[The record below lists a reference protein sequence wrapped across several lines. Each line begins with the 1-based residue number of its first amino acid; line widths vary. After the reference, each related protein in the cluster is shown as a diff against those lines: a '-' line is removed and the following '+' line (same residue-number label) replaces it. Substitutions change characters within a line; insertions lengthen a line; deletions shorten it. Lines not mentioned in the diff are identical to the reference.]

1 MRKIE
6 SVMINKTK
14 RTSVEPVAM
23 YQHNGRML
31 ADYFEKHS
39 INRSALARQ
48 IGVAPTT
55 VLKYL
60 ESESLQFRILWKISI
75 ALKHNFVEE
84 LAAQLPLEVV
94 VVKSEEQLE
103 MEKELERL
111 KIELSVYKNIVG
123 K

>member
-1 MRKIE
+1 
-6 SVMINKTK
+6 MINNTK
-14 RTSVEPVAM
+14 RTSVQPIAA

-31 ADYFEKHS
+31 ADYFAKHS

-75 ALKHNFVEE
+75 ALKHNFLEE
-84 LAAQLPLEVV
+84 LAVQLPLEVV
-94 VVKSEEQLE
+94 PVKSEEQLE
-103 MEKELERL
+103 LEKELVKLEKELERL

>member
-1 MRKIE
+1 
-6 SVMINKTK
+6 MINKTK
-14 RTSVEPVAM
+14 RTSVEPVAT

>member
-1 MRKIE
+1 
-6 SVMINKTK
+6 MINKKQKLSSDATN
-14 RTSVEPVAM
+14 V
-23 YQHNGRML
+23 YQHNGQML
-31 ADYFEKHS
+31 ADYFAKHS

-75 ALKHNFVEE
+75 ALKHNFLGE
-84 LAAQLPLEVV
+84 LLVQLPLEDIAPT
-94 VVKSEEQLE
+94 KSAEQLE
-103 MEKELERL
+103 MEKELEKL
-111 KIELSVYKNIVG
+111 KIELSVYKSIVG